1 MARTRNPMDVVA
13 LQVRLPEAMRAQIA
27 AAAEHNKRS
36 LNGEI
41 LFRLS
46 ETMDNRWTEYVAALE
61 RQTRADAAFM
71 ERLRQDPEKRAI
83 LDQLVT
89 KLTGNPKNL
98 SARGRKAKGLE

>member
-1 MARTRNPMDVVA
+1 MRKPLDIVA

-46 ETMDNRWTEYVAALE
+46 ETMDRRWTDYITHLE
-61 RQTRADAAFM
+61 QEAQRQREFIEEMSRKPETRAMLDQFM
-71 ERLRQDPEKRAI
+71 TRLREEGILKPKPDPEG
-83 LDQLVT
+83 Q
-89 KLTGNPKNL
+89 
-98 SARGRKAKGLE
+98 S

>member
-1 MARTRNPMDVVA
+1 MARTRKPLDVVA

-46 ETMDNRWTEYVAALE
+46 ETLDARWTEYVAHLE
-61 RQTRADAAFM
+61 REAQRQKEFIEEMSRKPETRA
-71 ERLRQDPEKRAI
+71 R
-83 LDQLVT
+83 LDQFIAELREEGII
-89 KLTGNPKNL
+89 KPKPGPDGQ
-98 SARGRKAKGLE
+98 S